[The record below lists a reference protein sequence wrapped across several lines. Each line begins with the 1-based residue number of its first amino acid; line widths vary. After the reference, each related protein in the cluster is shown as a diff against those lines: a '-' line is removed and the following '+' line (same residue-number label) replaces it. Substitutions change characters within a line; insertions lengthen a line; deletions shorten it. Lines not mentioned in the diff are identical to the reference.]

1 MKRFGNS
8 SFAIF
13 FRKFPQLLL
22 AGAIFSAFFSAFT
35 ALSFLAAN
43 LSGFYNIII
52 IGLGII
58 PSALFLP
65 GLVMVSRKYGVEKQF
80 VPVLKTFFASVR
92 ENFKPF
98 ILHGFVIYFI
108 IACSTFAIMY
118 YGVGALVSSV
128 YSMVLI
134 IYVLFTMVL
143 MVALFYLPLMSVTYS
158 LRLRDLYKNS
168 ILLVFGTI
176 LRNIGAL
183 AYTIFIGGVAFLCFL
198 YTDGVFRYITLA
210 LVVLLCPLLI
220 CYGTTAII
228 SKGMQEN
235 VGPFV
240 GVQPVKKEA
249 VTDDDIIAASELRS
263 DDDYIFVNGKMVK
276 NPNKEEAK

>member
-8 SFAIF
+8 AFAIF

-22 AGAIFSAFFSAFT
+22 AGAIYSAALAAFT

-58 PSALFLP
+58 PASIFLP
-65 GLVMVSRKYGVEKQF
+65 GLVMISRKYGVEKQF
-80 VPVLKTFFASVR
+80 VPVAKTFFAAVR
-92 ENFKPF
+92 ENYKPF

-108 IACSTFAIMY
+108 IACSTFAILY
-118 YGVGALVSSV
+118 YGVGALVSPV
-128 YSMVLI
+128 YSMVFI
-134 IYVLFTMVL
+134 IYLLFTMVL
-143 MVALFYLPLMSVTYS
+143 TIALFYLPLMSVTYS

-176 LRNIGAL
+176 LRNIAAL
-183 AYTIFIGGVAFLCFL
+183 AYAILIGAVAFLCFL
-198 YTDGVFRYITLA
+198 YTDGVFRYITLG
-210 LVVLLCPLLI
+210 LITLLCPLLI
-220 CYGTTAII
+220 CYGTVAII
-228 SKGMQEN
+228 SKGMQAN

-240 GVQPVKKEA
+240 GVEPVKKEA
-249 VTDDDIIAASELRS
+249 VTEEDKNAAQELNSE
-263 DDDYIFVNGKMVK
+263 DDYVFVNGKMIK
-276 NPNKEEAK
+276 NPNKEAKQ